1 MKQKTILIVDDEKN
15 ILATLKRILEE
26 EKEGYRVFF
35 ADSGIKGLEILKCE
49 NIHLIITNYRMP
61 GMDGLQVLKRATMLS
76 PDAVKF
82 MLTGYADLDVV
93 MKAKNEGGVYR
104 FFTKPWSN
112 NEILGAVK
120 QAFCNFDTCNNLEF
134 GTDNNLEFGT
144 E

>member
-35 ADSGIKGLEILKCE
+35 ADSGIKGLEIVRCE

-61 GMDGLQVLKRATMLS
+61 GMDGLQVLKRATILS

-93 MKAKNEGGVYR
+93 VRAKNEGGVYR
-104 FFTKPWSN
+104 FFTKPWN
-112 NEILGAVK
+112 NSEILGAIK
-120 QAFCNFDTCNNLEF
+120 QAFSYYNIRNNLVF
-134 GTDNNLEFGT
+134 GLE
-144 E
+144 